1 MLLVQ
6 DGYSVIQA
14 CQWLALP
21 RSSFYYSSVE
31 RKDQEIVAA
40 IQDVVSK
47 HTVYGTRRVTHQLHR
62 KPYRL
67 EVNRKRVQRIMRQEG
82 WLRPVKRRK
91 CRTTDSQHPYPRY
104 PNLVKDLQITY
115 PDQVWVADITYIRL
129 RNEFVYLAVILDVF
143 TRNVR
148 GWCLS
153 RQLDQELTLTALKM
167 ALLAGTAPNI
177 HHSDQGVQYAAI
189 AYVELLK
196 SHQTQISMAA
206 VGKAEENGYAERF
219 MRTIKEEE
227 VDLSEYQDFSD
238 AQEQIGFFIE
248 AMYNEKRIHSALN
261 YLTPVEFELAWRLAL
276 TQPVQEPP
284 PLMGMKTVQLYGS
297 TSSSSI
303 PLLIHWEWHGGI
315 YGEGTGKRV
324 WNSIRWELTIDDLAV
339 DLAAFGPIDVQEAGF
354 RLWNI
359 GIEMPS
365 KGKHIL
371 RYEIFPL
378 IRLSKATRR
387 PGKSRSKTWRNFPSY
402 P

>member
-1 MLLVQ
+1 MLCQ

-21 RSSFYYSSVE
+21 RSSYYYSAVE
-31 RKDQEIVAA
+31 RKDQEIIDA
-40 IQDVVSK
+40 IKDVVNEYAL
-47 HTVYGTRRVTHQLHR
+47 YGTRRVTHQIQR
-62 KPYRL
+62 TPYQMV
-67 EVNRKRVQRIMRQEG
+67 VNRKRVQRIMRQEG

-104 PNLVKDLQITY
+104 PNLVKDLEISY
-115 PDQVWVADITYIRL
+115 PDHVWVADITYIRL
-129 RNEFVYLAVILDVF
+129 LNEFVYLAVILDVF

-189 AYVELLK
+189 AYVDLLN
-196 SHQTQISMAA
+196 SHEARISMAA

-238 AQEQIGFFIE
+238 AQKQISFFIQ
-248 AMYNEKRIHSALN
+248 AVYNEKRIHSALN

-276 TQPVQEPP
+276 TQPVQET
-284 PLMGMKTVQLYGS
+284 PL
-297 TSSSSI
+297 
-303 PLLIHWEWHGGI
+303 
-315 YGEGTGKRV
+315 
-324 WNSIRWELTIDDLAV
+324 
-339 DLAAFGPIDVQEAGF
+339 
-354 RLWNI
+354 
-359 GIEMPS
+359 
-365 KGKHIL
+365 
-371 RYEIFPL
+371 
-378 IRLSKATRR
+378 
-387 PGKSRSKTWRNFPSY
+387 
-402 P
+402 

>member
-1 MLLVQ
+1 MMLVQ

-14 CQWLALP
+14 CQWFALP
-21 RSSFYYSSVE
+21 RSSFYYSPVG

-40 IQDVVSK
+40 IKEVVNEYV
-47 HTVYGTRRVTHQLHR
+47 VYGTRRVTHQLHR

-67 EVNRKRVQRIMRQEG
+67 VVNRKRVQRIMRQEG

-167 ALLAGTAPNI
+167 PLLTGTAPNI

-248 AMYNEKRIHSALN
+248 AVYNEKRIHSALN

-276 TQPVQEPP
+276 SQPVQET
-284 PLMGMKTVQLYGS
+284 PL
-297 TSSSSI
+297 
-303 PLLIHWEWHGGI
+303 
-315 YGEGTGKRV
+315 
-324 WNSIRWELTIDDLAV
+324 
-339 DLAAFGPIDVQEAGF
+339 
-354 RLWNI
+354 
-359 GIEMPS
+359 
-365 KGKHIL
+365 
-371 RYEIFPL
+371 
-378 IRLSKATRR
+378 
-387 PGKSRSKTWRNFPSY
+387 
-402 P
+402 

>member
-21 RSSFYYSSVE
+21 RSSFYYSPVE
-31 RKDQEIVAA
+31 RKDQDIVAA
-40 IQDVVSK
+40 IKKVVNE
-47 HTVYGTRRVTHQLHR
+47 HAVYGTRRVTHQLHR
-62 KPYRL
+62 KPYQMV
-67 EVNRKRVQRIMRQEG
+67 VNRKQVQRIMRQEG

-104 PNLVKDLQITY
+104 PNLVKDLDITY

-167 ALLAGTAPNI
+167 ALLTGTAPNI

-189 AYVELLK
+189 AYIELLK

-227 VDLSEYQDFSD
+227 VDLSEYRDFSD

-248 AMYNEKRIHSALN
+248 AVYNDKRIHSALN

-276 TQPVQEPP
+276 AQPVQET
-284 PLMGMKTVQLYGS
+284 PL
-297 TSSSSI
+297 
-303 PLLIHWEWHGGI
+303 
-315 YGEGTGKRV
+315 
-324 WNSIRWELTIDDLAV
+324 
-339 DLAAFGPIDVQEAGF
+339 
-354 RLWNI
+354 
-359 GIEMPS
+359 
-365 KGKHIL
+365 
-371 RYEIFPL
+371 
-378 IRLSKATRR
+378 
-387 PGKSRSKTWRNFPSY
+387 
-402 P
+402 